1 MEAGPMAKFQQT
13 VIGSEH
19 DFQGTARIDI
29 AVSESGIS
37 SVMRKIEQAAAASQR
52 LSPEAAMS
60 LRGEA
65 LRLSIH
71 LENIVKEAAKVALRT
86 VVKATPHDTGLA
98 RGNYTVKINAT
109 KPGSYP
115 TKDTDYEGDQ
125 TIEAG
130 IMEIDAADRQAGQV
144 YWISNSA
151 HHITSLENG
160 WSQQAPFGMTSIA
173 KIAADNYVREAGA
186 TLKNKKV

>member
-1 MEAGPMAKFQQT
+1 MAKFTET

-29 AVSESGIS
+29 AVSEAGIS
-37 SVMRKIEQAAAASQR
+37 AVMRKIEQAAAASQR

-65 LRLSIH
+65 LRLSVH
-71 LENIVKEAAKVALRT
+71 LESIVKGAAKVALRT

-115 TKDTDYEGDQ
+115 TKDTDYEGDA

-151 HHITSLENG
+151 HHITALESGTSN
-160 WSQQAPFGMTSIA
+160 QAPFGMTALA
-173 KIAADNYVREAGA
+173 KVAADNYVRSANA
-186 TLKNKKV
+186 SQRNKKV